1 MANGISV
8 DKNLDVYTA
17 LPGDQLPLHDVDGII
32 STLLQNYSAILM
44 DCDFNTP
51 AEYFG
56 VSQEIYVVQTMD
68 ILTIQPMTAFLRDL
82 KAKDILKP
90 EKIRVVINKEVRVRG
105 LTPKTII
112 GGLAFYNDPAMSFMT
127 ELFDK
132 ENVKYCVIPFEED
145 VYARY
150 LEGVM
155 DCEVSIN
162 GYSKN
167 FNMKL
172 KELANMVYPLVGNKY
187 KPMGD
192 YSSGSYKF
200 SSNMNNTLEQMR
212 NKY

>member
-1 MANGISV
+1 
-8 DKNLDVYTA
+8 
-17 LPGDQLPLHDVDGII
+17 
-32 STLLQNYSAILM
+32 M

-56 VSQEIYVVQTMD
+56 VAQEIYVVQTMD

-90 EKIRVVINKEVRVRG
+90 EKIRIVINKEMRVRG
-105 LTPKTII
+105 LTAKTII

-127 ELFDK
+127 ELFNKDT
-132 ENVKYCVIPFEED
+132 VKYGVIPFEED
-145 VYARY
+145 VCSKY

-155 DCEVSIN
+155 DCEITIN

-187 KPMGD
+187 KPVGD
-192 YSSGSYKF
+192 YSSNYKF
-200 SSNMNNTLEQMR
+200 SSEMNNTLEQMR